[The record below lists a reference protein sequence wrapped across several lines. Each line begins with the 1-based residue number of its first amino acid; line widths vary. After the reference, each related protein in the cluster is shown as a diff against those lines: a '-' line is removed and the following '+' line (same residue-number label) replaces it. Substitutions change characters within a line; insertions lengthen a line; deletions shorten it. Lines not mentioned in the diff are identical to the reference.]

1 MNHFQ
6 FRKSIIMILSV
17 VMVMSVMLSCAT
29 IEKYVAKPETN
40 AQRLAY
46 VKTVIADLNNSVVDL
61 MNANVIDLDQTR
73 LYRQKAVQ
81 VKLVIDM
88 AESAFQF
95 KDIEAGEK
103 NLEVAEQMTKDLEA
117 FVKSFTE

>member
-1 MNHFQ
+1 
-6 FRKSIIMILSV
+6 MILSV
-17 VMVMSVMLSCAT
+17 IMVMSVMVSCET
-29 IEKYVAKPETN
+29 MQKYIAKPETN

-88 AESAFQF
+88 SESAFQF

-103 NLEVAEQMTKDLEA
+103 NLAVAEQMIKDLEA
-117 FVKSFTE
+117 LVKSFTE